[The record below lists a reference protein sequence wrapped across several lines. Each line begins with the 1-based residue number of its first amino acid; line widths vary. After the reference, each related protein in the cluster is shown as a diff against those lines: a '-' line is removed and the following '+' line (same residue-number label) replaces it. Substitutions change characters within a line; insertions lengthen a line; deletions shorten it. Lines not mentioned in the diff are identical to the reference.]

1 VFSGD
6 TARLKDLLIW
16 MQQLG
21 GCLGHSALIVADAG
35 TPYREV
41 IAIRAA
47 CAQVFTTTDL
57 ITNERPTSGWIE
69 GPKSLFFEAAKW
81 CYEKHAGPWLW
92 LETDAAPLRPQF
104 LDALQTEY
112 AAKGKAV
119 MGCHYRST
127 APEFPDL
134 LMSGI
139 AVFAWD
145 AYPRLRVGARNFD
158 LDFQQWAMA
167 NGANTPLIQHFWG
180 GKDQP
185 PTFVRQKAPDASAV
199 TMTLDMLWPQAVIF
213 HRNKDGTLIE
223 LLRER
228 MGLAAP
234 TNGHKVFCHGGD
246 VGDVIY
252 SLCAIRAAGGGRL
265 VLIPH
270 QVREAFNYT
279 KANSLLPLLRQQPYL
294 HNPAFRDGP
303 RRPYPP
309 TKENLPFP
317 VDYDLDVY
325 RPLTFG
331 YRNRGKWLNIAAG
344 YLEVVGLSHDIS
356 NGDPWIYLDEATEIP
371 DFPVVMAR
379 SPRYHQRGFPWQ
391 EIVAKYGR
399 RAVFVG
405 TTDEHNTFT
414 REFGPVRPFGTPT
427 LLDLAKVIAGCRLF
441 IGNQSCPYAIAE
453 GLKQNAILEC
463 CTGVPDCVFR
473 RENLIVGRGRDF
485 ELPEVPA

>member
-1 VFSGD
+1 
-6 TARLKDLLIW
+6 
-16 MQQLG
+16 
-21 GCLGHSALIVADAG
+21 
-35 TPYREV
+35 
-41 IAIRAA
+41 
-47 CAQVFTTTDL
+47 
-57 ITNERPTSGWIE
+57 
-69 GPKSLFFEAAKW
+69 
-81 CYEKHAGPWLW
+81 
-92 LETDAAPLRPQF
+92 
-104 LDALQTEY
+104 
-112 AAKGKAV
+112 
-119 MGCHYRST
+119 
-127 APEFPDL
+127 
-134 LMSGI
+134 
-139 AVFAWD
+139 
-145 AYPRLRVGARNFD
+145 
-158 LDFQQWAMA
+158 
-167 NGANTPLIQHFWG
+167 
-180 GKDQP
+180 
-185 PTFVRQKAPDASAV
+185 
-199 TMTLDMLWPQAVIF
+199 MTLDMLWPQAVIF